1 MLSIKTTDVIEQ
13 TPEGTLCGS
22 EVIITGAY
30 NRLLGEYEALSM
42 CFIDQIL
49 KDCEDSDYDR
59 VEFATHFTEI
69 TNRVVSHLVKEVKN
83 A

>member
-1 MLSIKTTDVIEQ
+1 MLSIKTTDVLEQ
-13 TPEGTLCGS
+13 RPEGALCGS

-30 NRLLGEYEALSM
+30 NRLLGEYEALSI

-49 KDCEDSDYDR
+49 KDCEDHDMQL
-59 VEFATHFTEI
+59 EFATHFTEI
-69 TNRVVSHLVKEVKN
+69 TTRVVSHLIEEVKN

>member
-13 TPEGTLCGS
+13 RPEGALCGS

-42 CFIDQIL
+42 CFIDQVL
-49 KDCEDSDYDR
+49 KECEDQDMKL
-59 VEFATHFTEI
+59 EFASHYTEI
-69 TNRVVSHLVKEVKN
+69 INKVVSHLVKEVTH

>member
-13 TPEGTLCGS
+13 RPEGALCGS
-22 EVIITGAY
+22 EVHISGSY
-30 NRLLGEYEALSM
+30 NRLLEEYKALGI

-49 KDCEDSDYDR
+49 NDCEDYDMKL
-59 VEFATHFTEI
+59 EFATHYSELVTEL
-69 TNRVVSHLVKEVKN
+69 VSHLVEELKN

>member
-1 MLSIKTTDVIEQ
+1 MLSIKTTDLIEQ
-13 TPEGTLCGS
+13 RPEGTLCGS
-22 EVIITGAY
+22 EVHISGAY

-49 KDCEDSDYDR
+49 NDCTDPDMK
-59 VEFATHFTEI
+59 VEFATHYTELI
-69 TNRVVSHLVKEVKN
+69 NRVVSHLIEEVKN

>member
-13 TPEGTLCGS
+13 RPEGALCGS
-22 EVIITGAY
+22 EVIITGTY
-30 NRLLGEYEALSM
+30 NRLLGEYKALGI

-49 KDCEDSDYDR
+49 KDCEDRDMQL
-59 VEFATHFTEI
+59 EFATHYTELV
-69 TNRVVSHLVKEVKN
+69 TELVSHLVEEVKN

>member
-13 TPEGTLCGS
+13 RPEGALCGS

-30 NRLLGEYEALSM
+30 NRLLGEYEALSI

-49 KDCEDSDYDR
+49 KDCEDQDMR
-59 VEFATHFTEI
+59 LEFANHYTELI
-69 TNRVVSHLVKEVKN
+69 TKVVSHLIEEVKN

>member
-13 TPEGTLCGS
+13 RPEGALCDS

-30 NRLLGEYEALSM
+30 NRLMGEYEALSI

-49 KDCEDSDYDR
+49 KDCEDRDIKL
-59 VEFATHFTEI
+59 EFANDYTELITKVVTHLIEEI
-69 TNRVVSHLVKEVKN
+69 KN

>member
-13 TPEGTLCGS
+13 RPEGALCGS

-30 NRLLGEYEALSM
+30 NRLLGEYQALSM

-49 KDCEDSDYDR
+49 KDCEDQNMKL
-59 VEFATHFTEI
+59 EFANHYTELI
-69 TNRVVSHLVKEVKN
+69 TRLVSHLIEEVKN

>member
-13 TPEGTLCGS
+13 RPEGALCGS

-49 KDCEDSDYDR
+49 KDCEDQDMR
-59 VEFATHFTEI
+59 LEFANHYTELI
-69 TNRVVSHLVKEVKN
+69 TKVVSHLIKEVKN

>member
-13 TPEGTLCGS
+13 RPDGALCGS
-22 EVIITGAY
+22 EVHISGSY

-42 CFIDQIL
+42 CFINQIL
-49 KDCEDSDYDR
+49 EDCPDPDMR
-59 VEFATHFTEI
+59 VEFATHYTDLI
-69 TNRVVSHLVKEVKN
+69 NRVVSHLIEEVKN

>member
-1 MLSIKTTDVIEQ
+1 MLSIKTIDVIEQ
-13 TPEGTLCGS
+13 RPEGALCGS

-30 NRLLGEYEALSM
+30 NRLLGEYEALSI

-49 KDCEDSDYDR
+49 KDCEDQDMKL
-59 VEFATHFTEI
+59 EFANHYTELITKVVTHLIE
-69 TNRVVSHLVKEVKN
+69 EVKN

>member
-13 TPEGTLCGS
+13 RPEGALCGS

-30 NRLLGEYEALSM
+30 NRLLGEYEALST
-42 CFIDQIL
+42 CFIVQIL
-49 KDCEDSDYDR
+49 KDCEDHDMQL
-59 VEFATHFTEI
+59 EFANHYTELI
-69 TNRVVSHLVKEVKN
+69 TRVVSHLIEEVKN

>member
-13 TPEGTLCGS
+13 RPGGALCGS

-30 NRLLGEYEALSM
+30 NRLLGEYEALSK
-42 CFIDQIL
+42 CFIDKIL
-49 KDCEDSDYDR
+49 EECEDRDMQL
-59 VEFATHFTEI
+59 EFATHYTEI
-69 TNRVVSHLVKEVKN
+69 VTRSVSHLVEEVKN